1 MDEVVR
7 LRHIDFLMKLTR
19 VRNKDIKFRRES
31 RSVKAKK
38 KKQIIRNQVLK
49 NTRYIL
55 LGIYEDLTSIILLS
69 STMNLGYHITDIL
82 GNIPNLKGMD
92 C

>member
-7 LRHIDFLMKLTR
+7 LRHIDYVMKLTR

-38 KKQIIRNQVLK
+38 KKKQIIRNQVLK
-49 NTRYIL
+49 NTRFIV
-55 LGIYEDLTSIILLS
+55 G
-69 STMNLGYHITDIL
+69 NL
-82 GNIPNLKGMD
+82 
-92 C
+92 

>member
-1 MDEVVR
+1 M
-7 LRHIDFLMKLTR
+7 LLKLTR

-31 RSVKAKK
+31 RSVKAKNKNK
-38 KKQIIRNQVLK
+38 KTDYKL
-49 NTRYIL
+49 IL

-69 STMNLGYHITDIL
+69 STMNLGSHITDIL
-82 GNIPNLKGMD
+82 GNTPNLKGMD